1 MSEILQTKNLC
12 KTFTLGTEKIEVLKD
27 VNFSVQK
34 GDCISI
40 VGASGVGKSTLLH
53 LLGALDRPTQGEVIY
68 HGKSIF
74 SLDENGLAK
83 FRNRHIGFVFQFHHL
98 LPEFSALENVMM
110 PVLISGENQKNAQ
123 SQAQEILSELG
134 LKDRLNHKPGELS
147 GGEQQRVAIAR
158 ALVMKPSVLFA
169 DELTGNLD
177 LQTSE
182 KIESLLFELNQK
194 YQMTMLIVTH
204 NEKLAQRCPIQYR
217 LQNGVL
223 LC

>member
-110 PVLISGENQKNAQ
+110 PVLISG
-123 SQAQEILSELG
+123 
-134 LKDRLNHKPGELS
+134 
-147 GGEQQRVAIAR
+147 IAFQFQF
-158 ALVMKPSVLFA
+158 LLLLFA